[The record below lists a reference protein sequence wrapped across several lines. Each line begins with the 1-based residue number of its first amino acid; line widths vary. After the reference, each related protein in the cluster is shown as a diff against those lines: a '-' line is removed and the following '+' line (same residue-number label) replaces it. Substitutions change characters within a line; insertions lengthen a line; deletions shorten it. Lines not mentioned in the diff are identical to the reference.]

1 MTREG
6 DTYRVIARQAES
18 LEKIAKSLG
27 TIAATAVQQTT
38 AGLGD
43 LIKGDAEKA
52 APCVSDCA
60 YCAAVY
66 RNRNSEDKPHENAPD
81 VGVYMDP
88 DAQPPPPTDG
98 WLDPVEP
105 DDPEEGGP
113 EQVDWTGGS
122 KR

>member
-66 RNRNSEDKPHENAPD
+66 RNRNSEDKPD
-81 VGVYMDP
+81 VGTYMDP